1 MSFDE
6 LELDQHLL
14 DALDNMGHSRP
25 TSIQSLAIPPA
36 MDEQDI
42 LASAPTGTGKTLA
55 FLLPAVQ
62 RLIDFPRRK
71 GGSARILILT
81 PTRELAVQISMVA
94 KQLVEGTELVIGDII
109 GGISYEVQEEYILGN
124 VDIVIATPGRL
135 MEYIDSEAF
144 DCREVETL
152 VLDEADRMLDMGFI
166 EAMDRIVGE
175 TRWRKHT
182 SLFSATLEGKGL
194 TEFSRDILNN
204 PVHLKAEVSR
214 RESGK
219 ITEWVHMAD
228 SAEHKLKLLCE
239 ILKKELEIFE
249 YKPEAPALEEGEEP
263 VVHRSNKK
271 IIVFVKTRERLAQL
285 VAQLAEQKIRCT
297 YLRGEMDQEK
307 RLLALSQFKEGRIN
321 ILIATDVAARGIDVP
336 DISHVINYD
345 LPRSTDIYVHRIGRT
360 ARGGKKGTAISL
372 IEAHDIDMLAK
383 VERYTDQVLK
393 RRVIKSLRPNNKE
406 AKATSG
412 KRKKPVNKKG
422 KARLEEL
429 KQQKVEKRQK
439 KKDEQGKQRLRH
451 KKAKGKPSWAGK
463 GKQEKK
469 EEQE

>member
-1 MSFDE
+1 MSFDA

-14 DALDNMGHSRP
+14 NALEKMGHTRP
-25 TSIQSLAIPPA
+25 TSIQTLAIPVA

-42 LASAPTGTGKTLA
+42 MASAPTGTGKTLA

-81 PTRELAVQISMVA
+81 PTRELAVQISEVA
-94 KQLVEGTELVIGDII
+94 QNLTEDTDLVVGNII
-109 GGISYEVQEEYILGN
+109 GGISYEAQEDVIMEN

-135 MEYIDSEAF
+135 MEYIEAEAF

-166 EAMDRIVGE
+166 DTMDRIAGE

-194 TEFSRDILNN
+194 REFSRDILTN
-204 PVHLKAEVSR
+204 PAQLTAEVSR

-219 ITEWVHMAD
+219 INQWIHLAD
-228 SAEHKLKLLCE
+228 NAEHKLQLLAF
-239 ILKKELEIFE
+239 ILQQ
-249 YKPEAPALEEGEEP
+249 EP
-263 VVHRSNKK
+263 LHDQPQKM
-271 IIVFVKTRERLAQL
+271 IVFVKTRDRLTEL
-285 VAQLAEQKIRCT
+285 VAQLAELQIPCN

-307 RLLALSQFKEGRIN
+307 RNESLRQFKEGNVN

-336 DISHVINYD
+336 DITHVINYD
-345 LPRSTDIYVHRIGRT
+345 MPRSADIYVHRIGRT
-360 ARGGKKGTAISL
+360 ARGGKKGNAISL
-372 IEAHDIDMLAK
+372 IEAHDVDILSK

-393 RRVIKSLRPNNKE
+393 RRVIKSLRPVNKE
-406 AKATSG
+406 AKVSLR
-412 KRKKPVNKKG
+412 KSKKPVTKKG
-422 KARLEEL
+422 KAREKEVKEL
-429 KQQKVEKRQK
+429 QKAKRQK
-439 KKDEQGKQRLRH
+439 KKEEMGKQRHRT
-451 KKAKGKPSWAGK
+451 KKSKGKPDFAAK
-463 GKQEKK
+463 AAKK
-469 EEQE
+469 AATSEE